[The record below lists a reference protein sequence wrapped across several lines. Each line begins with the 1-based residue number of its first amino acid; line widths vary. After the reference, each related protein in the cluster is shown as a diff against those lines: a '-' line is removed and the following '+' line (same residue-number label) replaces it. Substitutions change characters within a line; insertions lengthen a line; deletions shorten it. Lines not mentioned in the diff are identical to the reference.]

1 MDKKDAMEAEMIDD
15 INIATSETSND
26 VSTINRYSDS
36 KFRIFSIDVKKAS
49 FKSDIFY

>member
-36 KFRIFSIDVKKAS
+36 KFRIFSIDKIYSRSRKFS
-49 FKSDIFY
+49 R